1 MARHAVPLSRF
12 PSRVDGGFVFAALR
26 HDKSAYV
33 RRRYAQML
41 NEHTVSIAS
50 AYWATHLGCS
60 PNELF
65 AEPFRLLA
73 HGAELA
79 DYCGVFALF
88 RDGAVT
94 ASIPPDYADTLQ
106 ALLSP
111 LPHGCSPE
119 SFASALS
126 SVSSAVIGP
135 AYIGYAEAAPQPAHP
150 ARALGLGDAA
160 ALDTL
165 RQSCDATEW
174 EHGGSP
180 IQHPCS
186 AVFVGGQVAALAGYE
201 VWGGTIAHISI
212 ITHPDFRSRGFGRS
226 AVAHLAGCAVAA
238 RTSAAVSHAP
248 IESGF
253 HPRRRATRISSLCH
267 INSRPTQ
274 PQRLCRQNQPPS
286 CLAIASERRRM
297 ALAVPRFRC

>member
-1 MARHAVPLSRF
+1 MTLFRLRFTMARHAVPLSRF

-238 RTSAAVSHAP
+238 GLLPQYRTLQSNRASIRVA
-248 IESGF
+248 ELLGF
-253 HPRRRATRISSLCH
+253 HPYAISTAVQLNRNAYAARTNRRPVS
-267 INSRPTQ
+267 P
-274 PQRLCRQNQPPS
+274 
-286 CLAIASERRRM
+286 
-297 ALAVPRFRC
+297 